1 MGQIVVLALPS
12 YRQVA
17 RDGVGTVRLL
27 HGQIYHLV
35 KVALAAKRALAAT
48 GATTFLQTLGKQYQI
63 AAVAMLVYD
72 QTYPQRRLQLQSRLR
87 QEFRQHQVLHG
98 KQPLLAMQMLLA
110 ARKGSMVI
118 VVQPQKGLCS
128 DVAPGA
134 ERLEAMMSLRV
145 SAR

>member
-1 MGQIVVLALPS
+1 VLVLPL

-17 RDGVGTVRLL
+17 LDGVGTVRLL
-27 HGQIYHLV
+27 HGRIYHLV

-63 AAVAMLVYD
+63 AAVAMLVYH

-87 QEFRQHQVLHG
+87 QELRQHQVLHG

-110 ARKGSMVI
+110 ARKGLMVI
-118 VVQPQKGLCS
+118 AVQTQQGLCL
-128 DVAPGA
+128 DVAQSA
-134 ERLEAMMSLRV
+134 ERLEAMMF
-145 SAR
+145 

>member
-1 MGQIVVLALPS
+1 MG
-12 YRQVA
+12 
-17 RDGVGTVRLL
+17 
-27 HGQIYHLV
+27 HLV

-72 QTYPQRRLQLQSRLR
+72 QTYPRRRLQQQSRLR

-110 ARKGSMVI
+110 ARKGSMVT
-118 VVQPQKGLCS
+118 VVQLQEGLCS
-128 DVAPGA
+128 DVARSA
-134 ERLEAMMSLRV
+134 ERFEAMMSLRV
-145 SAR
+145 STR